1 LEKGGG
7 LLSDSEKAEGETKE
21 GELDEN
27 KVKCTSDT
35 CNFLP
40 YLSIVI
46 DSSKFRILS
55 LDFCVT
61 CFLFRKDQVKEQSKA
76 CQLKS

>member
-40 YLSIVI
+40 YLLI
-46 DSSKFRILS
+46 KKKKKILPY
-55 LDFCVT
+55 L
-61 CFLFRKDQVKEQSKA
+61 QIYN
-76 CQLKS
+76 

>member
-7 LLSDSEKAEGETKE
+7 FLSDSEKAEGETKE

-27 KVKCTSDT
+27 KVKCTSNT

-40 YLSIVI
+40 YLQIYN
-46 DSSKFRILS
+46 
-55 LDFCVT
+55 
-61 CFLFRKDQVKEQSKA
+61 
-76 CQLKS
+76 